1 MSADPNAIPPA
12 AGSPTNDEKTW
23 GMLAHFLGIVTGF
36 LGPLV
41 IWLIKKDE
49 MPFVEVEGKEAL
61 NFQITILIAYVI
73 SMVLTVVLIGF
84 ILIPAV
90 LIINLVMCILAGIK
104 VQKGEHY
111 KYPFALRLIK

>member
-1 MSADPNAIPPA
+1 MSADPNVIPPS

-36 LGPLV
+36 IGALV

-49 MPFVEVEGKEAL
+49 MPFVEEQGKEAL
-61 NFQITILIAYVI
+61 NFQITILIGYVVC
-73 SMVLTVVLIGF
+73 MVLTVVLIGAF
-84 ILIPAV
+84 LMPILWIF
-90 LIINLVMCILAGIK
+90 NLVMCLLAGIK